1 MFPLKVFWSLVS
13 IVSAASLSSVPALAG
28 ENQITSDETHSS
40 SVRLQTGASASTN
53 GSPLAKSALRQ
64 NMIETLPAIDASGQ
78 LLELLNGNL
87 PDGPCEFTVL
97 IDYDGEM
104 NRLHFRKAVGL
115 TQRSARY
122 NAVASVLNGFV
133 PSQKLKLWFAS
144 GGYLRLTASGYCC
157 SLGPVD
163 HSGRKLAIPVF
174 LIRKHLC
181 NA

>member
-1 MFPLKVFWSLVS
+1 MFPLRVFWSLVS
-13 IVSAASLSSVPALAG
+13 IVLATSLSSVPALAG

-78 LLELLNGNL
+78 LLELLNGKL

-97 IDYDGEM
+97 IDYDGKM
-104 NRLHFRKAVGL
+104 NRLHLREAVGL

-133 PSQKLKLWFAS
+133 PSLCIPLMSAVNS
-144 GGYLRLTASGYCC
+144 GKVAAPDSGKWRQLAMSNC
-157 SLGPVD
+157 SLDEGWWSLRSFGFA
-163 HSGRKLAIPVF
+163 H
-174 LIRKHLC
+174 
-181 NA
+181 

>member
-1 MFPLKVFWSLVS
+1 
-13 IVSAASLSSVPALAG
+13 
-28 ENQITSDETHSS
+28 
-40 SVRLQTGASASTN
+40 
-53 GSPLAKSALRQ
+53 
-64 NMIETLPAIDASGQ
+64 MIETLPAIDASGQ
-78 LLELLNGNL
+78 LLELLNGKL

-104 NRLHFRKAVGL
+104 NRLHLREAFGL

-122 NAVASVLNGFV
+122 NAVASVLSGFV

-144 GGYLRLTASGYCC
+144 GGYLLLTASGYHC

-174 LIRKHLC
+174 LIRKYLC
-181 NA
+181 NT